1 MNVLPGS
8 PYPLGATWNGRGVNF
23 ALYSENATEV
33 ELCLFDQQARE
44 VKVSLRQRT
53 AFVWHGYV
61 PGIHPGQRYGYRVHG
76 PYEPSQGLRFNPEV
90 VLLDPYAR
98 ALASIERW
106 DLGCFAYRPGMPAG
120 DLQASRRPALGAPRG
135 VVIDPTFDW
144 EDDQFPRIP
153 LHETVIYE
161 AHVRGLS
168 MRHPEVP
175 PALRGTYAGVA
186 HPVIIKYL
194 RDLGVTA
201 IELMPIHAFVDDQ
214 HLLEKG
220 LRNYWGYNSIG
231 FFAPDTR
238 YRSQSELGSEVI
250 EFKQMV
256 KVLHRAGIE
265 IIMDVVYNHT
275 AEGNHLGPTFSF
287 KGLDNPTYYRLVSED
302 PRYYFD
308 YTGTGNTL
316 NVRHPQVLA
325 LIMDSLRYW
334 AEEMHVDGFRF
345 DLASALARQL
355 HDVDQLSSFFT
366 LIHDS
371 PTLRDTKMIAEPWDV
386 GEGGYQVGNFP
397 VRWAEWNGRYRDTTR
412 AFWKGDAGQVAE
424 LGYRLTGSSDLYSS
438 SGRKPSASI
447 NFVTAHDGFTLTDLV
462 SYDAKR
468 NAANAEDGR
477 DGNDHEHSW
486 NCGVEGPSSDPDVQ
500 RLRWR
505 QRKNLLATLL
515 FSQGTPMLLAGD
527 EFGRTQDGN
536 NNAYCQDNETSW
548 LDWNWD
554 EDQRALYEF
563 TRKVLGLRRQHPSL
577 RRTKF
582 FQGRPIQNADLG
594 DLSWFRHDGKA
605 MASEDWDT
613 AHTSS
618 LVMFIAGRGIDDVDD
633 DGRPIVD
640 DDLIIAM
647 NASELDL
654 PFTLPVVARVNDWQL
669 LLDTYTDCASQRLA
683 PALNLTLHA
692 RSLMFLRSPSRVLR
706 RGGAL
711 HSLGATYRMQLHA
724 QFGFRDAL
732 AQLDYLVRLG
742 VTDLYVSP
750 IFVAASG
757 SRHGYDVVDHQQISP
772 ELGGEE
778 ALDALTRGLAARR
791 MGLLVDW
798 VPNHMGNA
806 PGQNRW
812 WEDVLENG
820 RSSVHAAAFDIDWA
834 PQKQELKDTVLLPIL
849 GDQYGRVLERGEFS
863 VEVEAG
869 QFFVRHL
876 HQRFPLGPK
885 SLLELVVTAQA
896 NTGLNKDHPFQQE
909 LESLCT
915 SLLHLPDR
923 HARTDLEQ
931 KELGREKEVFK
942 RRLRALMAESPQ
954 VTKAFREALTRLNG
968 SPGDATSFDA
978 LDRLLGQQSYR
989 LASWRVATQEIN
1001 YRRFFDINS
1010 LVALRM
1016 EEAGVFER
1024 AHQTLFRLL
1033 GAGKIQ
1039 ALRLDH
1045 TDGLYDPLA
1054 YFESLQRQFK
1064 ASLHIEASLMPDDA
1078 ARPLPI
1084 FAAKILGP
1092 KEQLPAAWPVDGT
1105 TGYDL
1110 TRSAIAVTV
1119 YRDSEAALTDFYRDF
1134 TGDAHSFEAHV
1145 YQSKKHILLDGLA
1158 SEVNMLARRLERIAA
1173 ARRHW
1178 RDFTLVALTR
1188 GLTEII
1194 AAFPVYRTYLR
1205 TGVSPAQTDVAQ
1217 VALAVQRARRRA
1229 APALD
1234 PSIFEFIQGILLVSS
1249 AGNEEERR
1257 EHEAFA
1263 FRFQQLTGPIMAK
1276 SVEDT
1281 ALFRYH
1287 RLIALNEV
1295 GSDPAEHGISIESFH
1310 AQYAERLRSWPLSMV
1325 TTSTHD
1331 TKRGDDAAAI
1341 LVVLSEIPEEWQSAV
1356 SEWAALAEKYRW
1368 REGERAFPTRK
1379 DEYLFYQALVGAWP
1393 FGWNGEPGRA
1403 EFVARMQ
1410 AFMRKASREAKE
1422 HTSWIS
1428 PNPSYEQ
1435 AIAQFVAAVL
1445 KDDDLRGRFRDFVCR
1460 IGTYGAVNGIA
1471 KVLLRICSPGIPD
1484 TYQGSE
1490 LWNQSLVDPDNRR
1503 DVDYARRHALEAQIS
1518 RSRERAE
1525 LLRDLLA
1532 DWPSGAIKLFVTQV
1546 ALRARA
1552 AYREL
1557 FLYGEYAPLP
1567 AGEHVIAFIRTTDQD
1582 SLIVCV
1588 PRFSRRLTR
1597 GEAPWPIGA
1606 VWGDQTL
1613 LVPAG
1618 SFRELLSD
1626 REIVTHG
1633 DLRLADCF
1641 STFPLALLIA
1651 KRVPA
1656 LVDEG
1661 RPMST
1666 QVLDAVTPL
1675 NHQVPAFRR
1684 LR

>member
-23 ALYSENATEV
+23 ALYSENASAV
-33 ELCLFDQQARE
+33 ELCLFDEQARE

-90 VLLDPYAR
+90 VLLDPYAK
-98 ALASIERW
+98 ALASVERW
-106 DLGCFAYRPGMPAG
+106 DLGCFAYRPGAKEG
-120 DLQASRRPALGAPRG
+120 DLRAAHVPALGAPRG

-144 EDDQFPRIP
+144 EGDEFPRIP

-168 MRHPEVP
+168 VRHPEVP

-186 HPVIIKYL
+186 HPAIIKHL
-194 RDLGVTA
+194 QDLGVTA

-231 FFAPDTR
+231 FFAPDVR
-238 YRSQSELGSEVI
+238 YRSSSTLGSEVV
-250 EFKQMV
+250 ELKQMV

-265 IIMDVVYNHT
+265 VILDVVYNHT

-334 AEEMHVDGFRF
+334 AEEVHVDGFRF

-355 HDVDQLSSFFT
+355 HEVDQLSSFFT

-371 PTLRDTKMIAEPWDV
+371 PTLRDTKMIAEPWDI

-412 AFWKGDAGQVAE
+412 AFWRGDGGQAAE
-424 LGYRLTGSSDLYSS
+424 LGYRLTGSSDLYSG

-462 SYDAKR
+462 SYDVKR

-486 NCGVEGPSSDPDVQ
+486 NCGVEGPSSDPNVQ
-500 RLRWR
+500 RLRDR
-505 QRKNLLATLL
+505 QRRNLLATLL
-515 FSQGTPMLLAGD
+515 LSQGTPMLLAGD
-527 EFGRTQDGN
+527 EFGRTQSGN
-536 NNAYCQDNETSW
+536 NNAYCQDNATSW
-548 LDWNWD
+548 LDWSWD
-554 EDQRALYEF
+554 DDQRDLYEF
-563 TRKVLGLRRQHPSL
+563 TRKVLGLRRHHPGL

-582 FQGRPIQNADLG
+582 FHGRPIQNADLG

-605 MASEDWDT
+605 MVSEDWDT
-613 AHTSS
+613 PHTRS
-618 LVMFIAGRGIDDVDD
+618 LVLFIAGRGIDDVDD

-640 DDLIIAM
+640 DDLLVAI
-647 NASELDL
+647 NASDLDL
-654 PFTLPVVARVNDWQL
+654 PLTLPVAAHLDEWKLV
-669 LLDTYTDCASQRLA
+669 LDTYADPPEERVAA
-683 PALNLTLHA
+683 ALNLTLHA
-692 RSLMFLRSPSRVLR
+692 RSLMFFRAASRVVR

-724 QFGFRDAL
+724 RFGFLDAL
-732 AQLDYLVRLG
+732 AQLDYLERLG

-750 IFVAASG
+750 IFVAAAG
-757 SRHGYDVVDHQQISP
+757 SRHGYDVVDHQQVSP
-772 ELGGEE
+772 ELGGEQ
-778 ALDALTRGLAARR
+778 AFDALTRGLAARQ

-820 RSSVHAAAFDIDWA
+820 RSSIHAAAFDIDWA
-834 PQKQELKDTVLLPIL
+834 PQKQELQDTVLLPIL
-849 GDQYGRVLERGEFS
+849 GDQYGGVLERGELS

-869 QFFVRHL
+869 QFFVRHFDR
-876 HQRFPLGPK
+876 RFPLGPK
-885 SLLELVVTAQA
+885 SLLELVASAQRS
-896 NTGLNKDHPFQQE
+896 TGLSKDHPFQQE
-909 LESLCT
+909 LESLCA
-915 SLLHLPDR
+915 SLRHLPDR
-923 HARTDLEQ
+923 HASTQLEQ

-942 RRLRALMAESPQ
+942 RRLRTLMAESPQ
-954 VTKAFREALTRLNG
+954 VLTAFQEALTRLNG
-968 SPGDATSFDA
+968 RPGDAGSFDA

-1016 EEAGVFER
+1016 EEPGVFER

-1033 GAGKIQ
+1033 GARKIQ

-1045 TDGLYDPLA
+1045 TDGLYDPFA
-1054 YFESLQRQFK
+1054 YVESLQRQFK
-1064 ASLHIEASLMPDDA
+1064 ASLRIETSGTADDL

-1084 FAAKILGP
+1084 FAAKIPGP
-1092 KEQLPAAWPVDGT
+1092 REQLPASWPVDGT
-1105 TGYDL
+1105 TGYEL
-1110 TRSAIAVTV
+1110 SRVVIAVAV
-1119 YRDSEAALTDFYRDF
+1119 YRESEPALTELYRRF
-1134 TGDAHSFEAHV
+1134 TGDPHSFETHV
-1145 YQSKKHILLDGLA
+1145 YQCKKHILLDGLA

-1205 TGVSPAQTDVAQ
+1205 ASVAPTEADVQQ
-1217 VALAVQRARRRA
+1217 VTLAVQLARQRV

-1234 PSIFEFIQGILLVSS
+1234 RSIFEFIQGILLVSS
-1249 AGNEEERR
+1249 ASNEEERR

-1263 FRFQQLTGPIMAK
+1263 FRFQQLTGPVMAK

-1281 ALFRYH
+1281 AFFRYH
-1287 RLIALNEV
+1287 RLIALNEL
-1295 GSDPAEHGISIESFH
+1295 GSDPAEYGITIESFH
-1310 AQYAERLRSWPLSMV
+1310 AEYAERLRSWPLSMV

-1331 TKRGDDAAAI
+1331 TKRGEDAAAI
-1341 LVVLSEIPEEWQSAV
+1341 LVVLSEIPEEWQRAV
-1356 SEWAALAEKYRW
+1356 SEWAHLAVKYKW
-1368 REGERAFPTRK
+1368 RDGERVFPTPK

-1393 FGWNGEPGRA
+1393 FGWNGEHGRA
-1403 EFVARMQ
+1403 DFTTRMQ
-1410 AFMRKASREAKE
+1410 AFMQKASREAKE

-1428 PNPSYEQ
+1428 RDGTYEQ
-1435 AIAQFVAAVL
+1435 AVAEFVAAVL
-1445 KDDDLRGRFRDFVCR
+1445 EDDSLRGLFRDFVYR
-1460 IGTYGAVNGIA
+1460 IGTYGAVNGLA
-1471 KVLLRICSPGIPD
+1471 KVVLRLCSPGIPD

-1490 LWNQSLVDPDNRR
+1490 LWNQSLVDPDNRG
-1503 DVDYARRHALEAQIS
+1503 DVDYARLHALEEQIS
-1518 RSRERAE
+1518 HSSDRAA

-1532 DWPSGAIKLFVTQV
+1532 DWPSGALKLFVTQV
-1546 ALRARA
+1546 ALRARGL
-1552 AYREL
+1552 YREL

-1567 AGEHVIAFIRTTDQD
+1567 AGEHVIAFIRTTEQD

-1588 PRFSRRLTR
+1588 PRFSRRLT
-1597 GEAPWPIGA
+1597 GGHEPWPIGS
-1606 VWGDQTL
+1606 VWGEQTL

-1618 SFRELLSD
+1618 RFRELLSQ

-1633 DLRLADCF
+1633 DLRLAECF
-1641 STFPLALLIA
+1641 ATFPLALLMA
-1651 KRVPA
+1651 KRSPA
-1656 LVDEG
+1656 RAQAA
-1661 RPMST
+1661 RPT
-1666 QVLDAVTPL
+1666 QTEPVNVTSAAQLLAP
-1675 NHQVPAFRR
+1675 PPPE
-1684 LR
+1684 